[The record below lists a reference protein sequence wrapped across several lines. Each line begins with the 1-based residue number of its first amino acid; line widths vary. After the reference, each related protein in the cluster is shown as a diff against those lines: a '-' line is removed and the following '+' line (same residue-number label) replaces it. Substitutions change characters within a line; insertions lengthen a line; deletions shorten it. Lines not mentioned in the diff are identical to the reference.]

1 MKPLV
6 AALSFLALTA
16 CGGGAAMAP
25 PTPTIT
31 LAPGASTLTVR
42 IERVKTDRGPLFCD
56 LFNAAEGF
64 PGPSPIVG
72 GSLQIAASGEPVCA
86 WSNLPAGEY
95 AVSVIQDENA
105 NGTLDSNVLGAP
117 LEGYGASNNV
127 LPATSAPRWSD
138 SRVSVDGSTPL
149 TLTVRLQN

>member
-1 MKPLV
+1 MKPILASSLV
-6 AALSFLALTA
+6 VTLAA
-16 CGGGAAMAP
+16 CGGSSMPPAA
-25 PTPTIT
+25 PTIT
-31 LAPGASTLTVR
+31 LAAGAGRLSVR
-42 IERVKTDRGPLFCD
+42 IERVKTDRGPVLCD

-64 PGPSPIVG
+64 PGPSPIIG
-72 GSLQIAASGEPVCA
+72 GSVQLEASAEPVCG
-86 WSNLPAGEY
+86 WSGLPAGEY

-105 NGTLDSNVLGAP
+105 NGTLDANAFGVP

-138 SRVSVDGSTPL
+138 SRVSLDDTTPR

>member
-1 MKPLV
+1 MKAIIVSLAV
-6 AALSFLALTA
+6 LSLIA
-16 CGGGAAMAP
+16 CGGPAAP
-25 PTPTIT
+25 PAAPTIT
-31 LAPGASTLTVR
+31 LAPGSGAVTVR
-42 IERVKTDRGPLFCD
+42 IERVKTDRGPVLCD

-64 PGPSPIVG
+64 PGPSPIIG
-72 GSLQIAASGEPVCA
+72 GTVRLEASAEPVCG
-86 WSNLPAGEY
+86 WSALPPGDY

-105 NGTLDSNVLGAP
+105 NGALDANAFGVP

-138 SRVSVDGSTPL
+138 SRVVVDGATPV